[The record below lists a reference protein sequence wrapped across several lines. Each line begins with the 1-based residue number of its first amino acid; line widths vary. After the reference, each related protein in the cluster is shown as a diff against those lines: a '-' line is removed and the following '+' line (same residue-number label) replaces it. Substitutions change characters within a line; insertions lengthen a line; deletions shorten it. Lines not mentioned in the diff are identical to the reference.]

1 MINCP
6 CIDCLVIPIC
16 REKSYGR
23 LVSACHL
30 IGEFVLI
37 TMHGKPKTPLD
48 RDPVRLRELVRVL
61 KPVCWKLVESEFK
74 NKEVLS
80 ITWTQEGTTRECH
93 R

>member
-1 MINCP
+1 MVKCP

-30 IGEFVLI
+30 IGEFVI
-37 TMHGKPKTPLD
+37 IAMDGKPKNPLD
-48 RDPVRLRELVRVL
+48 RDRVRLRELVRVL
-61 KPVCWKLVESEFK
+61 KPVYWKLVESEFK

-80 ITWTQEGTTRECH
+80 IAWTAEGAKREW
-93 R
+93 RR